1 MFMSFGRFAA
11 IAASGAYLAS
21 MAIVIDRTAEHP
33 PSNVS
38 EMRSCIAS
46 EFSET
51 GFEISHS
58 NNTSFDGYVSGRN
71 SSGPEVTVTFGKD
84 DSAAKLSIR
93 NSEIPV
99 TSTAESFSAIQS
111 LANQIATRCERLFLK
126 RADLSLH

>member
-1 MFMSFGRFAA
+1 MSFGRFAA
-11 IAASGAYLAS
+11 IAASGAYLAAT
-21 MAIVIDRTAEHP
+21 AIVIDRMAEHP

-38 EMRSCIAS
+38 EIRSCIAS

-84 DSAAKLSIR
+84 DSTAKLSIR
-93 NSEIPV
+93 DPGIPV
-99 TSTAESFSAIQS
+99 TGTSESLGAIQS
-111 LANQIATRCERLFLK
+111 LAKQIARRCERLFLK
-126 RADLSLH
+126 RADLSLQ